1 MKAKKSSAVFRGIV
15 CVYLAAP
22 LILTFLYSVFSR
34 WDDILPSGLTFQF
47 YRQLFSDSRFLTDL
61 LRTVIISIL
70 PILLCTGIVLL
81 AMYVVVVHL
90 PMLDRA
96 MQTLCMIPYAIQ
108 GIILAVSILSL
119 YVDAP
124 EPFSNR
130 IFMLTAAYSV
140 MILPYMYQSVKNNL
154 TAVNAAQLLESAEIL
169 GAGRLYAFFRII
181 VPNILS
187 GVVISMMLSASMVF
201 GDFVIVNTIGGSYF
215 ETAQMY
221 LYKTLAQSGQLSS
234 ALIVI
239 LFVTTLLISAGVIGL
254 KNKNKKKGSE
264 R

>member
-1 MKAKKSSAVFRGIV
+1 MKQKKSSAAIIV
-15 CVYLAAP
+15 VVCIYLLVP
-22 LILTFLYSVFSR
+22 LVLTFCYSMFQQ
-34 WDDILPSGLTFQF
+34 WTDILPTGFTLEYYHQV
-47 YRQLFSDSRFLTDL
+47 FSDSRFLIAL
-61 LRTVIISIL
+61 GRTVLISIL
-70 PILLCTGIVLL
+70 PIIICTFLVLL
-81 AMYVVVVHL
+81 AMYVVVVYL
-90 PMLDRA
+90 PWLDRV
-96 MQTLCMIPYAIQ
+96 MQVLCMIPYAIQ

-130 IFMLTAAYSV
+130 IFMLTAAYCI

-154 TAVNAAQLLESAEIL
+154 TAINAPRLLETAQIL
-169 GAGRLYAFFRII
+169 GASKLRAFFTII

-187 GVVISMMLSASMVF
+187 GIVISMMLSLSMVF

-221 LYKTLAQSGQLSS
+221 LYKQLFVSGQLSS
-234 ALIVI
+234 ALIVV
-239 LFVTTLLISAGVIGL
+239 LFLTTLLISAGVFAL
-254 KNKNKKKGSE
+254 KNKNKSTE